1 MKRERLQRK
10 INAEKGNYMNGEKL
24 LSTTDISKIFGM
36 NLSSA
41 FIKDELEIEPDLET
55 KVGIFWK
62 ERKIRHISYE
72 LSQYAYG
79 IGQEYL
85 INLHEQE
92 EA

>member
-1 MKRERLQRK
+1 MSI
-10 INAEKGNYMNGEKL
+10 INKAAKGNYMNGEKL
-24 LSTTDISKIFGM
+24 LSTTEVGKIFGI

-55 KVGIFWK
+55 KVGVFWK
-62 ERKIRHISYE
+62 ERKIRQISYV

-85 INLHEQE
+85 INLYEQE